1 MTDRFHSLTVV
12 LEQDTRDDDCEALI
26 SAIKQLRGV
35 ATVTGVVSSPDSH
48 MAEQRALMTLR
59 KKLYQ
64 ALE

>member
-1 MTDRFHSLTVV
+1 
-12 LEQDTRDDDCEALI
+12 
-26 SAIKQLRGV
+26 
-35 ATVTGVVSSPDSH
+35 VSSPDSH